1 LRAPQADG
9 NIVGVK
15 NALRLPALFLLFC
28 ILLGL
33 LLTGFSLLELRVGH
47 SGEPPQAARAL
58 VASRLVPVLVERF
71 PAAVLFAL
79 VLTLFPLYR
88 RPGNRILSY
97 LLPMAA
103 AFAVLAFGGQ
113 ALRRLPGAPRA
124 PAPTA
129 EGYFLPRSFQE
140 FGGAAL
146 YVEAVQGSRLDGVV
160 AMGPPAEGPR
170 LAYLGTSEARI
181 PGQPGGQLA
190 VRGGGRSLSAPA
202 RPAYAVLLAEADDPV
217 QRLQDGFAA
226 DLRRLSRELDA
237 RYRASRS
244 AYYLTCLALVFSF
257 FTAGVFFRITRW
269 PLGNVLLA
277 FLVMRGYLF
286 LFGWLREEAAG
297 ELARLAG
304 LPRLVSS
311 LPEAALLA
319 LGVVLLLVDLLFLR
333 FERPYG
339 EPSGA

>member
-1 LRAPQADG
+1 
-9 NIVGVK
+9 VK
-15 NALRLPALFLLFC
+15 NALRLPALFLLFA
-28 ILLGL
+28 ILMCL

-47 SGEPPQAARAL
+47 SGQAPPEARAL
-58 VASRLVPVLVERF
+58 VASLLVPVLVERF
-71 PAAVLFAL
+71 PTAVLFAL

-113 ALRRLPGAPRA
+113 ALRRLPAAPRA

-129 EGYFLPRSFQE
+129 EGYFLPQRFQE

-160 AMGPPAEGPR
+160 AQGPPAAGPR
-170 LAYLGTSEARI
+170 LAYLGASEVRL
-181 PGQPGGQLA
+181 PGQPQPDGQLA
-190 VRGGGRSLSAPA
+190 VRGGGRGLSAPA
-202 RPAYAVLLAEADDPV
+202 RPAYAVLLAEAEDPV
-217 QRLQDGFAA
+217 QRLLEGFAA

-237 RYRASRS
+237 RYRASRT

-257 FTAGVFFRITRW
+257 FTAGVFFRISRW

-277 FLVMRGYLF
+277 FGVLRGYLF
-286 LFGWLREEAAG
+286 LFGWLREKAAG

-304 LPRLVSS
+304 LPRLASS
-311 LPEAALLA
+311 LPEAALLG
-319 LGVVLLLVDLLFLR
+319 LGAVLLLLDLLFLR
-333 FERPYG
+333 FAHPHG
-339 EPSGA
+339 EPAGA

>member
-1 LRAPQADG
+1 
-9 NIVGVK
+9 
-15 NALRLPALFLLFC
+15 
-28 ILLGL
+28 
-33 LLTGFSLLELRVGH
+33 
-47 SGEPPQAARAL
+47 
-58 VASRLVPVLVERF
+58 
-71 PAAVLFAL
+71 
-79 VLTLFPLYR
+79 LTLFPLYR

-103 AFAVLAFGGQ
+103 AFALLAFGGT
-113 ALRRLPGAPRA
+113 ALRRLPAAPRA

-129 EGYFLPRSFQE
+129 EGYFLPRHFQE
-140 FGGAAL
+140 FGGTAL

-160 AMGPPAEGPR
+160 AQGPMAAGPR
-170 LAYLGTSEARI
+170 LAYLGSSVASI

-190 VRGGGRSLSAPA
+190 VRGGGQSLSAPA
-202 RPAYAVLLAEADDPV
+202 RPAYAVLLAEVEDPA
-217 QRLQDGFAA
+217 QRLLEGFAA

-257 FTAGVFFRITRW
+257 FTAGVFFRISRW

-286 LFGWLREEAAG
+286 LFGWLREEVAG
-297 ELARLAG
+297 ELARLVG
-304 LPRLVSS
+304 LPRLMSS
-311 LPEAALLA
+311 LPEAVLLA
-319 LGVVLLLVDLLFLR
+319 LGAVLLLVDLLFLR

-339 EPSGA
+339 EPAGA